1 MTTTTRTRRRP
12 AAKKQPAVNLT
23 KQRPEV
29 AVRPERV
36 IAGGL
41 EWRASEDDAPF
52 GAVIGW
58 TVAVRLGVAQKL
70 S

>member
-1 MTTTTRTRRRP
+1 MTTQARQRS
-12 AAKKQPAVNLT
+12 AAEKTPAVNLVKRT
-23 KQRPEV
+23 GEV
-29 AVRPERV
+29 ALRPERV

-41 EWRASEDDAPF
+41 EWRAAEDDEPF

-70 S
+70 T

>member
-1 MTTTTRTRRRP
+1 
-12 AAKKQPAVNLT
+12 VNLA
-23 KQRPEV
+23 KRAPEA